1 MSLVTSAN
9 TPAAKATASTRMSR
23 SASRHGRLARSMPS
37 SSQMLPVMTRA
48 TKPTPCSPRSVR
60 PPSSRIRRV
69 TACASGSASAVGAR
83 SPSMCPTRRTI
94 VSAVRLRTETGPSAG
109 MDRTATPWVALTW
122 AITGRRAV
130 CSGRSVTH
138 TTRCQPR
145 SRSILRPAAISAL
158 RSVGGSTSRSETNL
172 TRHRTPGS
180 CPASRSM
187 TSPARL
193 PVSSDAG
200 PGEASRP
207 MTSSGCREVS
217 APLCAPG
224 PSATIPLTTTEVM
237 FATPAHPDCLELS
250 PRYAFESGAH
260 GPVRL
265 PCPPT
270 GRPPGGSPRW
280 RPRVPQR
287 PPPGPQPPRAA
298 SARGRRASRCGRI
311 PPPGCAGHRS
321 PPRA

>member
-48 TKPTPCSPRSVR
+48 TKPAPCSPRSVR
-60 PPSSRIRRV
+60 APSSPMRRV
-69 TACASGSASAVGAR
+69 TASASGSRPAAPSACAR

-138 TTRCQPR
+138 TARCQPR

-207 MTSSGCREVS
+207 MTSSGCRVVS
-217 APLCAPG
+217 APLCELG

-237 FATPAHPDCLELS
+237 FATPAHRDCLELS

-260 GPVRL
+260 GP
-265 PCPPT
+265 
-270 GRPPGGSPRW
+270 RPLTLSAYGETARWLSTVATPGAAAAAA
-280 RPRVPQR
+280 
-287 PPPGPQPPRAA
+287 RAA
-298 SARGRRASRCGRI
+298 AASCSECTW
-311 PPPGCAGHRS
+311 P
-321 PPRA
+321 

>member
-69 TACASGSASAVGAR
+69 TACASGRAASAACAR

-158 RSVGGSTSRSETNL
+158 RSVGGSTSRSETNS

-180 CPASRSM
+180 CPASRSA
-187 TSPARL
+187 TSPTRL
-193 PVSSDAG
+193 SVSSDAG

-207 MTSSGCREVS
+207 MTSSGCRAVS

-237 FATPAHPDCLELS
+237 FARSRRAHPD
-250 PRYAFESGAH
+250 G
-260 GPVRL
+260 
-265 PCPPT
+265 
-270 GRPPGGSPRW
+270 
-280 RPRVPQR
+280 
-287 PPPGPQPPRAA
+287 
-298 SARGRRASRCGRI
+298 
-311 PPPGCAGHRS
+311 
-321 PPRA
+321 

>member
-69 TACASGSASAVGAR
+69 TACASGAASAVGAR

-138 TTRCQPR
+138 TARCQPR

-207 MTSSGCREVS
+207 MTSSGCREIS
-217 APLCAPG
+217 APLCEPG

-260 GPVRL
+260 GVWAAWTKKNGGRSAAGGRPTPASPNSSPTSPSAYPVRL
-265 PCPPT
+265 R
-270 GRPPGGSPRW
+270 GDRQVALHGGDPGSSG
-280 RPRVPQR
+280 
-287 PPPGPQPPRAA
+287 
-298 SARGRRASRCGRI
+298 
-311 PPPGCAGHRS
+311 
-321 PPRA
+321 